1 MRLIILTTVALVA
14 AVPAL
19 AQQSPASLSNGEGP
33 VGTGGAG
40 VPLSKKPANL
50 APLPSGSVI
59 APRLPS
65 PSLGENATAKDYLMA
80 ARAAISQGELGMAQ
94 EALERAETWVLDRS
108 VRPSQVRNQITDPV
122 VEEISGALRALAAN
136 NAAEAQRRIDAA
148 LGKL

>member
-1 MRLIILTTVALVA
+1 MRFIILATAAALA
-14 AVPAL
+14 AVPAR
-19 AQQSPASLSNGEGP
+19 AQQPPASLPNGEGP

-40 VPLSKKPANL
+40 VPLSTKPANL
-50 APLPSGSVI
+50 APSPSGSVI

-80 ARAAISQGELGMAQ
+80 ARKAISQGQLGMAQ

-108 VRPSQVRNQITDPV
+108 VRPSQVRNQITDPA
-122 VEEISGALRALAAN
+122 VEDISGALHALAAQN
-136 NAAEAQRRIDAA
+136 TAEAQRRIDAA